1 MNNHHEER
9 SHMST
14 TSTYDSRT
22 AAVRDA
28 IIAYV
33 NNIKSAAPYSL
44 HDHDLEQL
52 AVDLTYSIEV
62 GPGEN
67 DIDPDYVE
75 ASEFAQD
82 IEFGWHQREINQKVV
97 LPTRKHGFDFM
108 LSDGTKVSVATFVKG
123 FNITD
128 MIGQTT
134 DVQTFDT
141 INSELVSYGIELGA
155 VSLFGHIGADSL
167 DELELRYVPAPITK
181 LKKSPLDWDFV
192 GTDLEKVISNGNVAI
207 TVKVGRARRE
217 DETGTVP
224 IYAED
229 GETAVDEV
237 EIFYQG

>member
-14 TSTYDSRT
+14 TSTYDSRK

-28 IIAYV
+28 IITYV

-62 GPGEN
+62 DLGEI
-67 DIDPDYVE
+67 DIDPDAVE
-75 ASEFAQD
+75 AAEFAHD
-82 IEFGWHQREINQKVV
+82 IDLDWNKREINKKLV

-128 MIGQTT
+128 MLGQTT
-134 DVQTFDT
+134 DVQTIDT
-141 INSELVSYGIELGA
+141 INSERVAHDIELGA
-155 VSLFGHIGADSL
+155 ASLYGHIGADSL
-167 DELELRYVPAPITK
+167 DDLDLRYVPITQ
-181 LKKSPLDWDFV
+181 LKKTPLDWDFV

-207 TVKVGRARRE
+207 TVEVNRARRE